1 MVGKLDIQ
9 NAPSQTGIY
18 IFYQDKTPIYIGKA
32 INIKARLL
40 SHLKNAES
48 DRKESLIITKS
59 TRIDWQIVDSEFKA
73 LLLEAELI
81 QKKQPKYNL
90 ILKDDK
96 SYLYIKITR
105 EEYPKVL
112 IVRREDDGKST
123 YFGPFNSYDT
133 VSKIVRGIRTI
144 IPFCTQKKISNR
156 KCFYS
161 KIGLCDPCP
170 NHISKI
176 DNNDEKKIL
185 HKTYLRNIAKV
196 KRILSGNISII
207 ILDIEKQI
215 KKLSKNQDYE
225 EAIKYRNKLQS
236 FQRLLSLHQENW
248 GNIDVRHQEKAQ
260 AEFKRLINKYF
271 EGCKPD
277 VKDIRIECYDI
288 SNISGEHATASMVV
302 FENFTPTL
310 GEYRKFKVKTTRRTS
325 DPHLMREILTRR
337 FNNKWKWPDLIVL
350 DGGRPQLQAFQNLI
364 KDGQVNPL
372 VSDLRVIPFLGIAK
386 NPDRLISGW
395 DLEPINSREIPSLFN
410 IIKQLRDE
418 SHRFAKKYHVQLR
431 SKSWKMV

>member
-1 MVGKLDIQ
+1 MISKSDIQ
-9 NAPSQTGIY
+9 DAPSQTGVY
-18 IFYQDKTPIYIGKA
+18 TFYKDKTPIYIGKA

-40 SHLKNAES
+40 SHLKNADI

-59 TRIDWQIVDSEFKA
+59 TKIDWQVVDSEFKA
-73 LLLEAELI
+73 LLLEADLI
-81 QKKQPKYNL
+81 QKNQPKYNL

-96 SYLYIKITR
+96 SYLYIKITK

-112 IVRREDDGKST
+112 IVRRENDGKST

-133 VSKIVRGIRTI
+133 ASKIVRGIRTI

-170 NHISKI
+170 NNISKLL
-176 DNNDEKKIL
+176 DDSEKKLLKKI
-185 HKTYLRNIAKV
+185 YLKSIAKV
-196 KRILSGNISII
+196 KRILSGNIASI
-207 ILDIEKQI
+207 ILDLEKQI
-215 KKLSKNQDYE
+215 KKLSDNQDYE

-236 FQRLLSLHQENW
+236 FQKLLSLHQENW
-248 GNIDVRHQEKAQ
+248 GNIDVKHQENAQ
-260 AEFKRLINKYF
+260 NEFKILISKYF
-271 EGCKPD
+271 TEYKPD
-277 VKDIRIECYDI
+277 MKNIRIECYDV

-302 FENFTPTL
+302 FENFAPTL
-310 GEYRKFKVKTTRRTS
+310 GEYRKFKVRTKRRTS
-325 DPHLMREILTRR
+325 DPYLMREILIRR

-350 DGGRPQLQAFQNLI
+350 DGGRPQLHAFQNLI

-372 VSDLRVIPFLGIAK
+372 ISHVRVIPFLGIAK

-431 SKSWKMV
+431 SKSWKMI